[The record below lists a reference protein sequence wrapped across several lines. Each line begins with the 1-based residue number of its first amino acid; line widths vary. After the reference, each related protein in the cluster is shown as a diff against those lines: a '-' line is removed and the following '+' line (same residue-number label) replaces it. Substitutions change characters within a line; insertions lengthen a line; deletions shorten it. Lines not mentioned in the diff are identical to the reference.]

1 VGLRQNR
8 HARALAERLPVTGP
22 YERRIAELTQL
33 VHERSAE
40 LEQARADLAELEDRT
55 RTWVPFGHFYSPFPD
70 LDDVRERAEAI
81 WRRDPLALP
90 GVDVRLD
97 AQRDLLDTLQ
107 PYADGVSFA
116 RTADEARNG
125 HERYW
130 SENPAFGE
138 GDALFLVALLR
149 HLRPKR
155 LIELGCG
162 FSSACLLD
170 VRQRDLNGELDLV
183 FVDPHPELLESL
195 WFDGD
200 DATLLQTGTERLDLD
215 VFSGLGA
222 GDVLFVDST
231 HVARVGSDVNR
242 LFFEILPALNEGVV
256 IHLHDIFP
264 TLEYPAEWVYEGR
277 AWSEQYLL
285 HAFLQYNRCFE
296 VFLWPLL
303 LYGLDPGEM
312 ARRFPALGRSQG
324 ASFWMRKSS
333 GSDG

>member
-22 YERRIAELTQL
+22 YERRIAELTRL
-33 VHERSAE
+33 VRQRSVE
-40 LEQARADLAELEDRT
+40 LERARADLADLEDRT
-55 RTWVPFGHFYSPFPD
+55 RTWVPFGHFYSPFAD
-70 LDDVRERAEAI
+70 LADVRERADAI

-90 GVDVRLD
+90 GVDIRLD
-97 AQRDLLDTLQ
+97 AQRQLLDVLQ
-107 PYADGVSFA
+107 PHADGVSFA
-116 RTADEARNG
+116 RSADEASKR

-162 FSSACLLD
+162 YSSACLLD
-170 VRQRDLNGELDLV
+170 ARERDLRGELDLT
-183 FVDPHPELLESL
+183 FVDPHPELMESL
-195 WFDGD
+195 MREGD
-200 DATLLQTGTERLDLD
+200 DVKLIRTGTERLDLD
-215 VFSGLGA
+215 VFTSLA
-222 GDVLFVDST
+222 ADDVVFVDST

-242 LFFEILPALNEGVV
+242 LFFEILPVLADGVV
-256 IHLHDIFP
+256 IHLHDVFP

-277 AWSEQYLL
+277 AWNEQYVL

-303 LYGLDPGEM
+303 LYGLEPENM

-324 ASFWMRKSS
+324 ASWWMRKAS